1 MWAAIDVAGNTQ
13 TFVRKA
19 VPGCIDPT
27 YCEVNPPVPTVNNAQ
42 YRKPVRGSL
51 RYDDGEV
58 VTYTCE
64 EESKYWA
71 EQNWPCLRKYIYN
84 QHSQSY
90 LCNIHVCSI
99 QVSPTP

>member
-1 MWAAIDVAGNTQ
+1 MNSGILPEWVWTATDVAGNPQ
-13 TFVRKA
+13 TFVGEC

-27 YCEVNPPVPTVNNAQ
+27 YCEENPPVPTVSNAR
-42 YRKPVRGSL
+42 YRKPVRGSF

-71 EQNWPCLRKYIYN
+71 EQNFTCIFQLG
-84 QHSQSY
+84 
-90 LCNIHVCSI
+90 
-99 QVSPTP
+99 